1 MQKQT
6 ITALACNWFWLT
18 CWTWCGIWSLI
29 CRKPCRHDW
38 AMSCADLPHSEAS
51 WNLVQAAVFWFDT
64 CAAIPK
70 TDLSWRNVM
79 SSGNM
84 VKQLLLK
91 FHSYLF
97 CNLSV
102 SVSRVH
108 AYMALLQVVTSC
120 MREQH
125 VICQKQ
131 HTIVSCVKCAS
142 GFQGTRLVM
151 KITTNSLLCFLSIDF
166 VLTMFPVL
174 VYHFYSWIMHLF
186 KQDELDRMES
196 WITILLAAACRMP
209 CRKGIG
215 VWDRGR
221 SHRSWKTTDAAP
233 WAILMQRQIGMS
245 LDGSPGHFTWT

>member
-1 MQKQT
+1 MQLILTNLLNLMRDLKPHLQEALQT
-6 ITALACNWFWLT
+6 RLGNELCWFASQRGVMKFSSGCCVLIWHVRCYTKNWSQLAKCDVE
-18 CWTWCGIWSLI
+18 
-29 CRKPCRHDW
+29 RKHGE
-38 AMSCADLPHSEAS
+38 AAAFEISQLP
-51 WNLVQAAVFWFDT
+51 LVQSFCFGVTGACLYGTAASSDQLHARAT
-64 CAAIPK
+64 CHLPETAHNCF
-70 TDLSWRNVM
+70 LCQM
-79 SSGNM
+79 C
-84 VKQLLLK
+84 L
-91 FHSYLF
+91 
-97 CNLSV
+97 
-102 SVSRVH
+102 RVPRH
-108 AYMALLQVVTSC
+108 TAC
-120 MREQH
+120 HENNQH
-125 VICQKQ
+125 
-131 HTIVSCVKCAS
+131 
-142 GFQGTRLVM
+142 
-151 KITTNSLLCFLSIDF
+151 SLLCFLSIDF